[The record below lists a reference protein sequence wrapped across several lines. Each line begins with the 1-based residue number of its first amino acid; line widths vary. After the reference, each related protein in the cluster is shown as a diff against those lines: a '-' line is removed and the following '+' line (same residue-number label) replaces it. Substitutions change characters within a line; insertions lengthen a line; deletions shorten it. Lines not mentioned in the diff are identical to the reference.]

1 MTIRKMLAEADGV
14 IHSFDEMYEDIIISD
29 DKYMFLE
36 TESMHISSVNE
47 VVSIDEDGTIR
58 TPDYKFKL
66 VSLNVIKPNIKK
78 G

>member
-14 IHSFDEMYEDIIISD
+14 IHSFDERYEDIIISD

-36 TESMHISSVNE
+36 TESMHISSMDE
-47 VVSIDEDGTIR
+47 IVSIEEDGTIR
-58 TPDYKFKL
+58 TQDYKFKF
-66 VSLNVIKPNIKK
+66 VTFNVIKPNQK